1 MVSPNNIKIIRY
13 NNSQNNNTITKTN
26 LNTNINTN
34 INTNNNIIYKLYY
47 PQNDEE
53 RWIISQIKKL
63 YSKLLIAHFNILKIN
78 AKLRKE
84 LYEELLIKY
93 KNFFGKDFIPEDNIE
108 NNTED
113 NTENKIN
120 NYNFDNNSDKENKRI
135 TIKNSIQSYVEDSSD
150 EEAYCYHCDGD
161 IDLKDTE
168 MCECFGHPYCCDECS
183 VAPPDEN
190 DCNRYCSLCV
200 PLQEIKINSDTNKE
214 NNTEHET
221 EHDTENTEN
230 IEPYILSDNSKKEDT
245 EKELRKILG
254 IKLKTDSI
262 PIESPPPYNEQNSN
276 SYLNNPSIAKEA

>member
-1 MVSPNNIKIIRY
+1 MVSPTNIKITSY
-13 NNSQNNNTITKTN
+13 NNSQNNNTNTKTN
-26 LNTNINTN
+26 LNTNI
-34 INTNNNIIYKLYY
+34 NIIYKLYY

-78 AKLRKE
+78 ANLRKE

-93 KNFFGKDFIPEDNIE
+93 KNFFGKDFIPENNIG

-113 NTENKIN
+113 NIEDNTGNENN
-120 NYNFDNNSDKENKRI
+120 NYNFDDNPDKENKRI

-150 EEAYCYHCDGD
+150 EEAYCYHCDGE
-161 IDLKDTE
+161 IELKDTE

-200 PLQEIKINSDTNKE
+200 PLQEIEINSDTNKE

-221 EHDTENTEN
+221 KHDTEN

-276 SYLNNPSIAKEA
+276 SYLNNPFIAKEA

>member
-1 MVSPNNIKIIRY
+1 MVSPTNIKIMSY
-13 NNSQNNNTITKTN
+13 NNSQYNNTTSKTN

-34 INTNNNIIYKLYY
+34 INKIYELYY

-78 AKLRKE
+78 ANLRKE

-93 KNFFGKDFIPEDNIE
+93 KNFFEKDFIPEDNIE
-108 NNTED
+108 DYTGN
-113 NTENKIN
+113 ENN

-150 EEAYCYHCDGD
+150 EEACCYHCDGP
-161 IDLKDTE
+161 IELKDTE

-183 VAPPDEN
+183 VDPPDEN
-190 DCNRYCSLCV
+190 DSDRYCSLCV
-200 PLQEIKINSDTNKE
+200 PLQEIEINSDTDKE

-221 EHDTENTEN
+221 EHNTENTEN
-230 IEPYILSDNSKKEDT
+230 IESLITSDNSKKEDT

-254 IKLKTDSI
+254 IELRTDSI
-262 PIESPPPYNEQNSN
+262 PNESPLPYNQQNSN
-276 SYLNNPSIAKEA
+276 SYLNNSFIAKEA